1 MTDHPITPPHKRFP
15 MPDRSLAIALAVS
28 LSILSV
34 ALWATFHTAV
44 QCHAVGGTTV
54 RGLFWL
60 ECIR

>member
-1 MTDHPITPPHKRFP
+1 MTD
-15 MPDRSLAIALAVS
+15 RSQAIALAVS

-34 ALWATFHTAV
+34 ALWALFHTAA

-60 ECIR
+60 ECIK

>member
-1 MTDHPITPPHKRFP
+1 MTD
-15 MPDRSLAIALAVS
+15 RSQAIALAVF

-34 ALWATFHTAV
+34 ALWALFHTAA

-60 ECIR
+60 ECIK